1 MHAAQLD
8 YIPTTKT
15 VTFEPSE
22 VEKLITV
29 ALVNDGTF
37 EGKETFSAKLTA
49 VSSNVQIGA
58 YADSV
63 VIIVDDKDGMTLCNK
78 Y

>member
-15 VTFEPSE
+15 ITFEPSE

-63 VIIVDDKDGMTLCNK
+63 VTIVDDKDGMTLCNK